1 MLSIQYPVCNASVLF
16 SPSEDELKQVV
27 PIVEGVKELDALC
40 PVNHVTGDRQSP
52 LDLLNL
58 VLSPDRKDLLGKFLQ
73 NITPEMSMSQLDDV
87 SMLEILPSRLS
98 TGTPAEDALF
108 AKQLEKVIDVCGD
121 SLRSMFAS
129 AESKNMS
136 KRQEP
141 ESKTIEAEAE

>member
-1 MLSIQYPVCNASVLF
+1 MLSIQYPVCKSSVLF
-16 SPSEDELKQVV
+16 SPSENDLKHII
-27 PIVEGVKELDALC
+27 PLVEGVKELDALC

-58 VLSPDRKDLLGKFLQ
+58 VLSADRKDLLGKFLQ
-73 NITPEMSMSQLDDV
+73 NITPEMSMSQLDDA

-121 SLRSMFAS
+121 SIRGMFAS
-129 AESKNMS
+129 AESKNRS
-136 KRQEP
+136 RQDSEA
-141 ESKTIEAEAE
+141 KTVEVEAE

>member
-1 MLSIQYPVCNASVLF
+1 MLSVQYPVCKASVLF
-16 SPSEDELKQVV
+16 SPSENDLKHIV

-52 LDLLNL
+52 LDLLDL

-73 NITPEMSMSQLDDV
+73 NIKPEMSMSMLDDV

-108 AKQLEKVIDVCGD
+108 AKQLEKVIGVCGD
-121 SLRSMFAS
+121 SIRGMFAS
-129 AESKNMS
+129 AELKNGS
-136 KRQEP
+136 RDEP
-141 ESKTIEAEAE
+141 EAKTIVTEAE